1 MSREYFE
8 VVIST
13 GRLVELLDGDWVAF
27 DREGE
32 PVDVAIPADV
42 GPAALLVT
50 PVTDAVKRL
59 DGDEVVS
66 LDREGMWA
74 VEAIVLNKVIVRR
87 LDDMEVTAEELLDL
101 VPEMGYTWQV
111 SPISSP

>member
-1 MSREYFE
+1 M
-8 VVIST
+8 
-13 GRLVELLDGDWVAF
+13 
-27 DREGE
+27 
-32 PVDVAIPADV
+32 DVAIPADV